1 MRNPSFRMASSL
13 YINYM
18 LLGMMN
24 IILVSNMSFL
34 SEQFGTDS
42 LGISLLIS
50 AIGMGKLVTLSFSGR
65 LSDKIGRKP
74 LVGIASFLNIIFL
87 VGIPLAPNYQLA

>member
-1 MRNPSFRMASSL
+1 MRSPFFRMASSL
-13 YINYM
+13 YINYFNYL

-50 AIGMGKLVTLSFSGR
+50 AIGLGKLVTLSFSGR
-65 LSDKIGRKP
+65 LSDK
-74 LVGIASFLNIIFL
+74 L
-87 VGIPLAPNYQLA
+87 